1 VERQRKMQA
10 LKGLG
15 GGVTTSFLPG
25 TTLGITELD
34 LGNGLSLFD
43 TPGLI
48 VPSQLTN
55 RLEMA
60 ELAAVLP
67 HRRVEHVTYRV
78 NPGSCVHLGGA
89 VRSAFACSCPCP
101 CT

>member
-1 VERQRKMQA
+1 MQA

-60 ELAAVLP
+60 ERILEEQLRERKENLKVRANNPSLACGKSPAGIWKLRP
-67 HRRVEHVTYRV
+67 SSSASR
-78 NPGSCVHLGGA
+78 GA
-89 VRSAFACSCPCP
+89 
-101 CT
+101 